1 MTIRSPL
8 STVNIKKEQLRY
20 IDLHTHSTCSDG
32 TATPTN
38 LLREASEAGL
48 CAISLT
54 DHDTMA
60 GVPEALAAGEKV
72 GIEVIPGVELSAN
85 HDGKEVHILG
95 YGLDRF
101 NPDLLALLTD
111 LQLIRKERNSQILA
125 KLAKLNIKID
135 RDELKASGSGLIGRP
150 HIARILVRQK
160 VVRSFDQA
168 FSKYLK
174 KDGLAYAAAAQFPAS
189 ETIKIIKQARGLAVL
204 AHPTTLDKS
213 LKRITED
220 IKCLHKHGLDGIEA
234 IYPGHSKKTCKTL
247 FSLAEELDLVITGG
261 SDFHGA
267 SKQGINIGGAP
278 VMPPVPYNLLE
289 KLKERLPLG
298 R

>member
-1 MTIRSPL
+1 MRSPL
-8 STVNIKKEQLRY
+8 LTVNIKNKQVRY

-32 TATPTN
+32 TTTPTD
-38 LLREASEAGL
+38 LLREAAEADL

-60 GVPEALAAGEKV
+60 GVTEALAAGDKA
-72 GIEVIPGVELSAN
+72 GIEVIPGVEVSAN
-85 HDGKEVHILG
+85 HDGQEVHILG

-101 NPDLLALLTD
+101 NPDLIALLTE
-111 LQLIRKERNSQILA
+111 LQLIRKERNRQILE

-150 HIARILVRQK
+150 HIARLLVRQK
-160 VVRSFDQA
+160 AVSSFDQA
-168 FSKYLK
+168 FRKYLK
-174 KDGLAYAAAAQFPAS
+174 KDGLAYAAATQLPAS
-189 ETIKIIKQARGLAVL
+189 ETIKRIKQAGGLAVL
-204 AHPTTLDKS
+204 AHPTTIDKS
-213 LKRITED
+213 LNRISKV
-220 IKCLHKHGLDGIEA
+220 IKCLHKKGLDGIEA

-247 FSLAEELDLVITGG
+247 FSLAEDLDLLITGG

-267 SKQGINIGGAP
+267 GKQGISIGGAP
-278 VMPPVPYNLLE
+278 VMPPIPYNLLE
-289 KLKERLPLG
+289 KIKERLTLG